1 MFRVCSLGLRVSRIF
16 CTDFKRFLGA
26 ERMSTR
32 FRYLGFRVYIGF
44 RVYTGFRVQGLH
56 RV

>member
-16 CTDFKRFLGA
+16 CTDCKRFLGA

-32 FRYLGFRVYIGF
+32 FSGFRLGFRVYIGF
-44 RVYTGFRVQGLH
+44 RV
-56 RV
+56 